1 MSRYC
6 VLSIP
11 RTGSTWLTEGIY
23 GSLLSN
29 NLNKNVINLG
39 EFFTSPSSLGGL
51 SMRTNYFIDNG
62 MIKRR
67 LQPTPNP
74 EKLLEDFISERLST
88 LLDGDNTQPVI
99 LKYMY
104 WSRLN
109 EKINDLDN
117 LTKIKN
123 HNFTIVNINRDP
135 FESTISFLVGKKTNF
150 WIKSTLWSNK
160 NIKPVTKSSITLSLE
175 EVKSNYEIF
184 SSMAKEK
191 QSIADAL
198 NCTTV
203 NYESLVEDCAA
214 NQIPFKE
221 DNTCKKVYSIEYD
234 EIITNYNELLEIK
247 NE

>member
-1 MSRYC
+1 MTRYC

-39 EFFTSPSSLGGL
+39 EFFTSPSALGGL
-51 SMRTNYFIDNG
+51 SMRTKYVLDEG

-67 LQPTPNP
+67 LQPTTNT
-74 EKLLEDFISERLST
+74 EKLLEDFINERLST

-104 WSRLN
+104 WSRLS

-123 HNFTIVNINRDP
+123 HNFTVVNINRDQ

-150 WIKSTLWSNK
+150 WIKSTLWNNK
-160 NIKPVTKSSITLSLE
+160 NIKPVTKSSITFSLE
-175 EVKSNYEIF
+175 DFKSNYEIF
-184 SSMAKEK
+184 LGVAKEK
-191 QSIADAL
+191 QKIADSL
-198 NCTTV
+198 DCINV
-203 NYESLVEDCAA
+203 NYESLVEDCATK
-214 NQIPFKE
+214 QIPFKE
-221 DNTCKKVYSIEYD
+221 DNTCKKVYDIDYN